1 MTDMADTW
9 RTPAS
14 LSFDPLGRA
23 PIVSRELNATSL
35 DALLPRQFLP
45 VPSAGTSNILPTHD
59 PPIRP
64 LTDLPQP
71 RSSGP
76 ARQAPCIRDLSNPS
90 IQAVL
95 GVLANAS
102 LCKIARMRAFCPCST
117 TRQVNSLGTLGH
129 RNPSPTRT
137 VPYLESGS
145 RLVPAVPLRS
155 ASWHTCEH
163 SHVRWIHFLIF

>member
-1 MTDMADTW
+1 MADTW

-129 RNPSPTRT
+129 RTPCPNPHGPIFGLRKSPSP
-137 VPYLESGS
+137 GS
-145 RLVPAVPLRS
+145 CRPCLSAVPLGTP
-155 ASWHTCEH
+155 ANIVT
-163 SHVRWIHFLIF
+163 